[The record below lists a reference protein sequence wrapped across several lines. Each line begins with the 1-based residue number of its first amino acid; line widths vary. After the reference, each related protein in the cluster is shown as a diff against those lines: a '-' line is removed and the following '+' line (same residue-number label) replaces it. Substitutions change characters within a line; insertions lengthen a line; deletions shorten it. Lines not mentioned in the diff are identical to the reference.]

1 MQQYE
6 DAILDCNKAIDLDPN
21 YTKAFMR
28 RANLYMQTE
37 KYEEAVRD
45 FEQAKKLDP
54 ENRGISKMKRT
65 KACKWRT
72 FNVSWPHL
80 SKLITYRDKRT
91 FT

>member
-65 KACKWRT
+65 KACK
-72 FNVSWPHL
+72 
-80 SKLITYRDKRT
+80 
-91 FT
+91 